1 MSHIIGQTL
10 SKHYGRG
17 EATVMAIEDMDFQ
30 IESGEFVAVMGES
43 GAGKSTLLSIMGA
56 MNAPSSGSLM
66 VEGIDVYDLDAE
78 RRADFRREFLGFI
91 FQSFHLIPYLDL
103 EENVML
109 PLATIKAPRS
119 RKRAMA
125 REALAAV
132 GLEVKLRRLPSQ
144 ISGGEKERTAIA
156 RAIVNRPP
164 VILADEPTGNLDSKT
179 SGEIMTLLQELNARG
194 STIVM
199 VTHSRACA
207 GYADRIMQ
215 VADGRL
221 ADAA

>member
-10 SKHYGRG
+10 SKYYGRG
-17 EATVMAIEDMDFQ
+17 AAAVTAIEDMDFQ
-30 IESGEFVAVMGES
+30 IDSGEFVAIMGES

-56 MNAPSSGSLM
+56 MNAPSGGTLT
-66 VEGIDVYDLDAE
+66 VEGIDVYNLGAE

-91 FQSFHLIPYLDL
+91 FQSFHLIPYLNL

-109 PLATIKAPRS
+109 PLATIKAPRR
-119 RKRAMA
+119 RKRVMA

-132 GLEVKLRRLPSQ
+132 GLEDKLRRLPGQ

-179 SGEIMTLLQELNARG
+179 SGEIMTLLQELNTKG
-194 STIVM
+194 STVVM
-199 VTHSRACA
+199 VTHSPECA
-207 GYADRIMQ
+207 RYADRIMQ

-221 ADAA
+221 AAAA

>member
-1 MSHIIGQTL
+1 
-10 SKHYGRG
+10 
-17 EATVMAIEDMDFQ
+17 
-30 IESGEFVAVMGES
+30 
-43 GAGKSTLLSIMGA
+43 
-56 MNAPSSGSLM
+56 
-66 VEGIDVYDLDAE
+66 
-78 RRADFRREFLGFI
+78 
-91 FQSFHLIPYLDL
+91 
-103 EENVML
+103 ML
-109 PLATIKAPRS
+109 PLATLKIPRS

-132 GLEVKLRRLPSQ
+132 GLEDKLRRLPSQ

>member
-10 SKHYGRG
+10 SKYYGRG
-17 EATVMAIEDMDFQ
+17 DAAVTAITGMDFKIQ
-30 IESGEFVAVMGES
+30 SGEFVAIMGES

-56 MNAPSSGSLM
+56 MNAPSEGTLS
-66 VEGIDVYDLDAE
+66 VEGIDVYSLDAE

-109 PLATIKAPRS
+109 PLATIRTS
-119 RKRAMA
+119 RRRKRTMA
-125 REALAAV
+125 RDALAAV
-132 GLEVKLRRLPSQ
+132 GLEGKQRRLPSQ

-179 SGEIMTLLQELNARG
+179 SGEIMSLLQELNAKG

-199 VTHSRACA
+199 VTHSRECA
-207 GYADRIMQ
+207 RYADRIMR

-221 ADAA
+221 AQAA